1 MMNVTNN
8 MEEAKALSVELQ
20 KEISRLRTVLSKL
33 ENNIVLVQSGEN
45 WNGANAYEINK
56 ALNGHLDVFRSKCT
70 SFFRITVSIFAV
82 DDIYLFLH

>member
-20 KEISRLRTVLSKL
+20 KEISRLKTVLSKL

-56 ALNGHLDVFRSKCT
+56 ALNGHLDHNKTLLNKLEKC
-70 SFFRITVSIFAV
+70 SLSLEEIVK
-82 DDIYLFLH
+82 

>member
-20 KEISRLRTVLSKL
+20 KEINRLRTVLSKL

-45 WNGANAYEINK
+45 WNGVNAYEINK
-56 ALNGHLDVFRSKCT
+56 ALNGHLDHNKTLLNKLEKC
-70 SFFRITVSIFAV
+70 SLSLEEIVK
-82 DDIYLFLH
+82 